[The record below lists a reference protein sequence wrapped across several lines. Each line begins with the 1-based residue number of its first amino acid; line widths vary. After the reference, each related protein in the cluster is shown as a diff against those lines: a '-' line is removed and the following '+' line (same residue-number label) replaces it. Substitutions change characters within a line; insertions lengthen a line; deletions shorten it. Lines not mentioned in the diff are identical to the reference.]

1 MISAT
6 NEMRQPAHSLK
17 KTTNGKVAKLERRKL
32 VDIPDPQATLFG
44 VEIIWSEPPAGG
56 ESPRHL
62 SAARITYRPNCAAT
76 KNYFTVSPI
85 VVL

>member
-17 KTTNGKVAKLERRKL
+17 KNANGKVAKLERRKP
-32 VDIPDPQATLFG
+32 VDIPHPQEPFLG
-44 VEIIWSEPPAGG
+44 EIIWSEPPAGG

-62 SAARITYRPNCAAT
+62 SAAPITYRPDCAAA